1 MEDTTQQDT
10 PEPVKLA
17 PDAPVSA
24 ATLQRLQQVQF
35 ARQQMA
41 DRLLDIEMDKVR
53 VLASAQRIDNEKI
66 RIFESI
72 LLERGLPPN
81 TVVEINAETG
91 AITDPRKRMAVDAPT
106 D

>member
-1 MEDTTQQDT
+1 
-10 PEPVKLA
+10 
-17 PDAPVSA
+17 
-24 ATLQRLQQVQF
+24 
-35 ARQQMA
+35 MA

-66 RIFESI
+66 RIFESV

-91 AITDPRKRMAVDAPT
+91 AITDPRKRMALDTPT